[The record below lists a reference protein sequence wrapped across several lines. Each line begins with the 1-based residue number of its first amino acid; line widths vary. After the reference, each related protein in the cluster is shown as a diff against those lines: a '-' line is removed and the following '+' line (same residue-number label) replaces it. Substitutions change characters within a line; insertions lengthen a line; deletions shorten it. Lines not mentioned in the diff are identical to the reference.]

1 MKSKLTES
9 QHIDICK
16 PINLLN
22 KKWGDKNPPQATQL
36 WLKPHKKKQSS
47 RESWKAKNCWTLVKL
62 WRRRRK
68 KIVKTKRDANETAA
82 LVWTVTLNV
91 WYKLERLQSIG
102 KFGLKNCQPSSSPM
116 TDLRN
121 QHKKKSA
128 KKLPNI
134 KTRETRDNANQ
145 VAAQWLTYQKGII
158 TERTKSYETRTNASQ
173 IAAQWLTHSAGVK
186 AEWIRL
192 GTNNSKVS

>member
-47 RESWKAKNCWTLVKL
+47 RESWKAKILSDTCKTMKKKK
-62 WRRRRK
+62 K
-68 KIVKTKRDANETAA
+68 KIVNTKRDANETVA

-91 WYKLERLQSIG
+91 WDKLERWQSIG
-102 KFGLKNCQPSSSPM
+102 KFGLKCQIAVLNDR
-116 TDLRN
+116 TR
-121 QHKKKSA
+121 KSCALGGQFTYA
-128 KKLPNI
+128 KKTV
-134 KTRETRDNANQ
+134 KRDKKHRRKVRERISWCNMGRVIGRRMSDGC
-145 VAAQWLTYQKGII
+145 WRL
-158 TERTKSYETRTNASQ
+158 
-173 IAAQWLTHSAGVK
+173 K
-186 AEWIRL
+186 AVNSLSIRKDL
-192 GTNNSKVS
+192 VGSLKPLSLCA